1 MRKLSSLAIAAMFA
15 ATAFATP
22 ASAQNMQAS
31 GSCGPAA
38 GQYGYTDVNSS
49 MVNTETQSV
58 PGLFY
63 VVNYSGVPA
72 PTTVGVIVRLNG
84 ELESQVGVASFTAA
98 NAGGSFEG
106 ALRANIDPSAQGFNN
121 SVSKNTGNPGGSNN
135 APGTDTTRHGSK
147 DGPLDHELP
156 GGNGVA
162 GGNGSATQ
170 GGLGPGEYVFY
181 IYTGERKDVY
191 NVKDGT
197 VALNTFVADE
207 KGFLGWFSCGVS
219 TDQGSGPG

>member
-1 MRKLSSLAIAAMFA
+1 MRKLLSLAFAAVIAAS
-15 ATAFATP
+15 TFATP
-22 ASAQNMQAS
+22 ASAQQMSAS
-31 GSCGPAA
+31 GSCGEQA
-38 GQYGYTDVNSS
+38 GTYGMTDVNSS
-49 MVNTETQSV
+49 KVNNAGETV
-58 PGLFY
+58 PALFY

-84 ELESQVGVASFTAA
+84 ELESQVGVASFTAS
-98 NAGGSFEG
+98 NSGGSFEG

-135 APGTDTTRHGSK
+135 SPGTDSTRHGSK
-147 DGPLDHELP
+147 DGPLDHDLP
-156 GGNGVA
+156 GGNGNP

-181 IYTGERKDVY
+181 IYTGSRQDVY

-197 VALNTFVADE
+197 VALNAFVADE

-219 TDQGSGPG
+219 TEQGSGPG